1 MGISRP
7 KDAIASRPPAPFS
20 SGSAVVD
27 VETGWWLLVLEQPV
41 STATDA
47 SSGIAQDCCS
57 RVMEDRQV
65 LSLGAGAGQG
75 LLTLL
80 GLGRL
85 DRKCRPPL
93 LSVSNEVD
101 Q

>member
-1 MGISRP
+1 
-7 KDAIASRPPAPFS
+7 
-20 SGSAVVD
+20 
-27 VETGWWLLVLEQPV
+27 
-41 STATDA
+41 
-47 SSGIAQDCCS
+47 
-57 RVMEDRQV
+57 MEDRQV

-85 DRKCRPPL
+85 DRKCRPPP